1 MNISNENS
9 QNKQHISKEIIG
21 IHSNILKGKKIVLC
35 ITASVAAYKAVDLSR
50 MLMRN
55 GAEVYPVMSKSTKS
69 RLLTEEIMNWATGN
83 KTVSELTSDLEHI
96 ALANYGKSDI
106 VVVYPCTANTLG
118 KFANGIED
126 NPVTTVLSVAFGS
139 RIPIVI
145 APAMHEAMY
154 ENIIISE
161 NIKKLKSLGVS
172 VLEPSITEDKAK
184 VISAEKVVQFVID
197 KIGIKKGKMTSG
209 INVLVTAGSTVEYI
223 DSVRILTNLSSGKM
237 GLNIAQQCLDKCF
250 NVTFV
255 YGHGSLNIPDDPR
268 MNIIR
273 IKTTEEM
280 LKVVKERILNEKQ
293 HIVFHAAAVADF
305 SILHSSKK
313 MPNKMDTR
321 NGTKTIKLVPTTKI
335 VDKIKQFDNKIFLV
349 AFKAEYG
356 ISKELLVKR
365 ALAKLNECNGDL
377 IVANDV
383 SRKGCDFGS
392 DTNEVYIIDKEKDII
407 HIPLESKKEIA
418 RNLLEI
424 VCKKLKIH

>member
-9 QNKQHISKEIIG
+9 QNEQHISKEIIG

-35 ITASVAAYKAVDLSR
+35 ITASVAAYKAIDLSR

-83 KTVSELTSDLEHI
+83 KTISELTSDLEHI

-223 DSVRILTNLSSGKM
+223 DSVRIMTNLSSGKM
-237 GLNIAQQCLDKCF
+237 GLNIAQQCLDKSF

-280 LKVVKERILNEKQ
+280 LKVVKETILNEKQ
-293 HIVFHAAAVADF
+293 QIVFHAAAVADF

-313 MPNKMDTR
+313 MPNKIDTR
-321 NGTKTIKLVPTTKI
+321 NGTKTIKLVPTAKI

-407 HIPLESKKEIA
+407 HIPLDSKKEIA

-424 VCKKLKIH
+424 VCRKLKIH

>member
-9 QNKQHISKEIIG
+9 QNKQHVSKEIIG

-35 ITASVAAYKAVDLSR
+35 ITASVAAYKAIDLSR

-106 VVVYPCTANTLG
+106 VVVYPSTANTLG

-154 ENIIISE
+154 ENIIIAE
-161 NIKKLKSLGVS
+161 NIKKLKLLGVS
-172 VLEPSITEDKAK
+172 ILEPSITEDKAK
-184 VISAEKVVQFVID
+184 VISAEKLVQFVID

-305 SILHSSKK
+305 SISHSSKK
-313 MPNKMDTR
+313 RPNKMDTR

-365 ALAKLNECNGDL
+365 ALDKLNECNGDL

-392 DTNEVYIIDKEKDII
+392 DTNEVYIIDKEKNVI

-418 RNLLEI
+418 RNLLKI

>member
-9 QNKQHISKEIIG
+9 QNKQHVSKEIIG

-35 ITASVAAYKAVDLSR
+35 ITASVAAYKAIDLSR

-106 VVVYPCTANTLG
+106 VVVYPSTANTLG

-172 VLEPSITEDKAK
+172 ILEPSITEDKAK

-305 SILHSSKK
+305 SISHSSKK
-313 MPNKMDTR
+313 RPNKMDTR

-392 DTNEVYIIDKEKDII
+392 DTNEVYIIDKEKNVI

-418 RNLLEI
+418 RNLLKI

>member
-9 QNKQHISKEIIG
+9 QNKQHVSKEIIG

-35 ITASVAAYKAVDLSR
+35 ITASVAAYKAIDLSR

-154 ENIIISE
+154 ENIIILE

-172 VLEPSITEDKAK
+172 ILEPSITEDKAK
-184 VISAEKVVQFVID
+184 VISAEKLVQFVID

-273 IKTTEEM
+273 IKTTEQM

-305 SILHSSKK
+305 SISHSSKK
-313 MPNKMDTR
+313 RPNKMDTR

-418 RNLLEI
+418 RNLLKI
-424 VCKKLKIH
+424 VCKKLNIH

>member
-106 VVVYPCTANTLG
+106 VVVFPCTANTLG

-172 VLEPSITEDKAK
+172 VLEPAITEDKAK

-321 NGTKTIKLVPTTKI
+321 KGTKSIKLVPTTKI

-356 ISKELLVKR
+356 ISKKLLVKR
-365 ALAKLNECNGDL
+365 ALAKLNECKGDL

-392 DTNEVYIIDKEKDII
+392 DTNEVYIINKEKDII

-424 VCKKLKIH
+424 VCKKLKIL

>member
-9 QNKQHISKEIIG
+9 QNKQHVSKEIIG

-35 ITASVAAYKAVDLSR
+35 ITASVAAYKAIDLSR

-172 VLEPSITEDKAK
+172 ILEPSITEDKAK
-184 VISAEKVVQFVID
+184 VISAEKLVQFVID

-305 SILHSSKK
+305 SILHSSTKR
-313 MPNKMDTR
+313 PNKMDTR

-392 DTNEVYIIDKEKDII
+392 DTNEVYIIDKEKNVI

-418 RNLLEI
+418 RNLLKI

>member
-9 QNKQHISKEIIG
+9 QNKQHVSKEIIG

-35 ITASVAAYKAVDLSR
+35 ITASVAAYKAIDLSR

-172 VLEPSITEDKAK
+172 ILEPSITEDKAK

-313 MPNKMDTR
+313 RPNKMDTR

>member
-9 QNKQHISKEIIG
+9 QNNQHISKEIIG

-161 NIKKLKSLGVS
+161 NVKKLKSLGVS

-321 NGTKTIKLVPTTKI
+321 NGTKTIKLVPTAKI

>member
-9 QNKQHISKEIIG
+9 QNNQHISKEIIG

-172 VLEPSITEDKAK
+172 ILEPSITEDKAK

-209 INVLVTAGSTVEYI
+209 INVLVTAGSTVEFI

-335 VDKIKQFDNKIFLV
+335 VDKIKQFDNNIFLV

>member
-184 VISAEKVVQFVID
+184 VISAETVVQFVID

-223 DSVRILTNLSSGKM
+223 DSVRIVTNLSSGKM

>member
-9 QNKQHISKEIIG
+9 QNNQHISKEIIG

-55 GAEVYPVMSKSTKS
+55 GAEVYPVMSKSTKF

-197 KIGIKKGKMTSG
+197 KIGIKKGKIMSG
-209 INVLVTAGSTVEYI
+209 INVLVTAGSTVEFI

-335 VDKIKQFDNKIFLV
+335 VDKIKQFDNNIFLV

-356 ISKELLVKR
+356 VSKELLVKR

>member
-9 QNKQHISKEIIG
+9 QNNQHISKEIIG

-172 VLEPSITEDKAK
+172 ILEPSITEDKAK

-209 INVLVTAGSTVEYI
+209 INVLVTAGSTVEFI

>member
-172 VLEPSITEDKAK
+172 ILEPSITEDKAK

-335 VDKIKQFDNKIFLV
+335 VDKIKQFDNNIFLV

>member
-1 MNISNENS
+1 MNISNENF
-9 QNKQHISKEIIG
+9 QNKQHVSKEIIG

-35 ITASVAAYKAVDLSR
+35 ITASVAAYKAIDLSR

-69 RLLTEEIMNWATGN
+69 KLLTEEIMNWATGN

-106 VVVYPCTANTLG
+106 VVVYPCTANTFG

-139 RIPIVI
+139 RIPIAI

-154 ENIIISE
+154 ENIIIAE

-172 VLEPSITEDKAK
+172 ILEPSITEDKAK

-223 DSVRILTNLSSGKM
+223 DSVRILTNLGSGKM

-280 LKVVKERILNEKQ
+280 LKVVKQRILNEKQ

-305 SILHSSKK
+305 SISHPSKK
-313 MPNKMDTR
+313 RPNKIDTR

-365 ALAKLNECNGDL
+365 ALDKLNECNGDL
-377 IVANDV
+377 IIANDV

-392 DTNEVYIIDKEKDII
+392 DTNEVYIIDKEKNVI
-407 HIPLESKKEIA
+407 HIALESKKEIA
-418 RNLLEI
+418 RNLLKI

>member
-172 VLEPSITEDKAK
+172 ILEPSITEDKAK

-209 INVLVTAGSTVEYI
+209 INVLVTAGSTVEFI

-335 VDKIKQFDNKIFLV
+335 VDKIKQFDNNIFLV

>member
-9 QNKQHISKEIIG
+9 QNNQHISKEIIG

-55 GAEVYPVMSKSTKS
+55 GAEVYPVMSKSTKF

-139 RIPIVI
+139 RIPIII

-197 KIGIKKGKMTSG
+197 KIGIKKGKIMSG
-209 INVLVTAGSTVEYI
+209 INVLVTAGSTVEFI

-335 VDKIKQFDNKIFLV
+335 VDKIKQFDNNIFLV

>member
-9 QNKQHISKEIIG
+9 QNNQHISKEIIG

-335 VDKIKQFDNKIFLV
+335 VDKIKQFDNNIFLV

>member
-9 QNKQHISKEIIG
+9 QNKQHVSKEIIG

-35 ITASVAAYKAVDLSR
+35 ITASVAAYKAIDLSR

-106 VVVYPCTANTLG
+106 VVVYPSTANTLG

-172 VLEPSITEDKAK
+172 ILEPSITEDKAK

-293 HIVFHAAAVADF
+293 HIVFHTAAVADF

-313 MPNKMDTR
+313 RPNKMDTR

-418 RNLLEI
+418 RNLLKI
-424 VCKKLKIH
+424 VCKKLNIH